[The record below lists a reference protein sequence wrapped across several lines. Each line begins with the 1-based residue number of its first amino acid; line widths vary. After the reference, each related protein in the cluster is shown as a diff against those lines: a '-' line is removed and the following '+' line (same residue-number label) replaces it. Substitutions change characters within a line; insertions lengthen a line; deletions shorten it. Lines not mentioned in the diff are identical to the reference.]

1 MKGKVKFILPSLA
14 LAAVVVG
21 VTAVSAQGLTP
32 EERLESL
39 TSQIKGVAEN
49 ATARGD
55 LTTDAHGE
63 SVYSAD
69 VANEVEGLRQQASD
83 AISETVAR
91 PASERAAAITSMK
104 NLLGS
109 DVSPKYESTSRSS
122 YDYDTYAEFYRV
134 GPDYFEVD
142 MQTNK
147 VIQFGP
153 APMKPGD
160 TAKVYNTEAKFSKE
174 DLEAKAQDFIAKNDP
189 DADLGSM
196 EASVGEKL
204 GTNFFFRWT
213 DSSKKVG
220 EDNAFVQVGLT
231 TGGDLL
237 SYTNTLSL

>member
-14 LAAVVVG
+14 LAAIVVG

-32 EERLESL
+32 EERVESL
-39 TSQIKGVAEN
+39 TNQIKGVAED

-55 LTTDAHGE
+55 LTTDVHGE
-63 SVYSAD
+63 PVYSAD
-69 VANEVEGLRQQASD
+69 VVQEVEGLRQQASD
-83 AISETVAR
+83 AISETLAR
-91 PASERAAAITSMK
+91 PASERVAAIASMK
-104 NLLGS
+104 TMLG
-109 DVSPKYESTSRSS
+109 DEVSPEYESTSRSS

-142 MQTNK
+142 METNK

-160 TAKVYNTEAKFSKE
+160 EAKVYNTEAKFTKE
-174 DLEAKAQDFIAKNDP
+174 DLEAKARDFIAKNDP
-189 DADLGSM
+189 AADLNSM
-196 EASVGEKL
+196 DVSVGEKL

-213 DSSKKVG
+213 DTSKKVG
-220 EDNAFVQVGLT
+220 EDNAFVQVGFT